1 MNFYNNL
8 KKQYLAFIEYF
19 LCTKHY
25 AKSFV
30 YISLSLLPTIFEDS
44 ITIPVL
50 YKKKL
55 SLYNLTK
62 VQQVKNGVKI
72 QPDTG
77 ETLKPILYNLRW

>member
-30 YISLSLLPTIFEDS
+30 YFP
-44 ITIPVL
+44 
-50 YKKKL
+50 
-55 SLYNLTK
+55 
-62 VQQVKNGVKI
+62 
-72 QPDTG
+72 
-77 ETLKPILYNLRW
+77 